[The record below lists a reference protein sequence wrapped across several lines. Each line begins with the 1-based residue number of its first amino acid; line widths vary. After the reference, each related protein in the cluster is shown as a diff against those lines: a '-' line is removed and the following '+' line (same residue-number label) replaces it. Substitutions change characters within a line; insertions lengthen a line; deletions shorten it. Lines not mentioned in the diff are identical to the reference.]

1 MAKAP
6 TAEKSRA
13 MSAKF
18 QHVLAI
24 ETSCDDTSVA
34 VVEPGGRVLACLMAG
49 QDLHHARF
57 GGIVP
62 EIASRNHTHH
72 LLPLIE
78 ETLVRAGVTLEQID
92 GFAVTSRPGLI
103 GALLIGLVTAKTLS
117 LTTGK
122 PFIGINH
129 LEGHLIAPFLRDE
142 TYAPPAGFDFP
153 YVALAVSGGHT
164 TLYRVEGF
172 GRYRVLGRTLDD
184 AAGEAFDKFAKR
196 AGLGFPGGARVDR
209 LASVGNAK
217 RFDFPRAM
225 LKDERDDMSF
235 SGLKTS
241 ASRLIEEM
249 GPEDRKELADQAV
262 AFLESGSKDPRP
274 GLLADLCASFQEAV
288 VDVLTARLA
297 RAALR
302 EDIARVVLTGGVAA
316 NSRLRA
322 RVTEW
327 CLQNNRVAAIPPL
340 RFCTDNAAMIGY
352 AGAVR
357 LNAGQISQ
365 QTLGPEPKAPLD
377 KETFQDAVS
386 EASARRRST

>member
-1 MAKAP
+1 MY
-6 TAEKSRA
+6 RR
-13 MSAKF
+13 
-18 QHVLAI
+18 VLAV

-34 VVEPGGRVLACLMAG
+34 IVEADGTVLACLMAG

-78 ETLVRAGVTLEQID
+78 ETLAQAKVTLDDID

-103 GALLIGLVTAKTLS
+103 GALLVGLVTVKSLS
-117 LTTGK
+117 LTTQK
-122 PFIGINH
+122 SFIGVNH
-129 LEGHLIAPFLRDE
+129 LEGHLMAPFLKDKDY
-142 TYAPPAGFDFP
+142 TAPEGFDFP

-164 TLYRVEGF
+164 TLYRVDGF
-172 GRYRVLGRTLDD
+172 GLYRILGRTLDD

-209 LASVGNAK
+209 LASVGDRK

-225 LKDERDDMSF
+225 LRDERDDMSF

-241 ASRLIEEM
+241 GARLIDELM
-249 GPEDRKELADQAV
+249 PQDRDALRTQADEFLAG
-262 AFLESGSKDPRP
+262 GSKTPKP

-288 VDVLTARLA
+288 VDVLCARLF

-302 EDIARVVLTGGVAA
+302 EGVSRVVLTGGVAA
-316 NSRLRA
+316 NSRLRD
-322 RVTEW
+322 RVTLWSGE
-327 CLQNNRVAAIPPL
+327 NKIVPAIPPL
-340 RFCTDNAAMIGY
+340 RFCTDNAAMIGF
-352 AGAVR
+352 AGIMR
-357 LNAGQISQ
+357 LNMGQTSPQ
-365 QTLGPEPKAPLD
+365 SLGPEPKAPLD
-377 KETFQDAVS
+377 KEPLGAV
-386 EASARRRST
+386 

>member
-1 MAKAP
+1 MI
-6 TAEKSRA
+6 RR
-13 MSAKF
+13 
-18 QHVLAI
+18 VLAV

-34 VVEPGGRVLACLMAG
+34 VVEADGRVLACLMAG

-78 ETLVRAGVTLEQID
+78 ETLARAGMTLADVD

-103 GALLIGLVTAKTLS
+103 GALLVGLVTVKTLS

-122 PFIGINH
+122 PFIGVNH
-129 LEGHLIAPFLRDE
+129 LEGHLMAPFLKDE
-142 TYAPPAGFDFP
+142 NYSAPQGFDFP

-164 TLYRVEGF
+164 TLYRVDGF
-172 GRYRVLGRTLDD
+172 GKYRILGRTLDD

-209 LASVGNAK
+209 LSTVGDSK

-225 LKDERDDMSF
+225 LRDERDDMSF

-241 ASRLIEEM
+241 GARLIEELM
-249 GPEDRKELADQAV
+249 PHDRDELKKQADE
-262 AFLESGSKDPRP
+262 FLARGSKDPVP

-288 VDVLTARLA
+288 VDVLCARLF

-302 EDIARVVLTGGVAA
+302 ENVSRVVLTGGVAA

-322 RVTEW
+322 RVETW
-327 CLQNNRVAAIPPL
+327 SRQNAIIPAIPPL
-340 RFCTDNAAMIGY
+340 RFCTDNAAMIGF
-352 AGAVR
+352 AGIQR
-357 LNAGQISQ
+357 LNMGEISPQ
-365 QTLGPEPKAPLD
+365 ALRPEPKAPLD
-377 KETFQDAVS
+377 KERTGGV
-386 EASARRRST
+386 

>member
-1 MAKAP
+1 MF
-6 TAEKSRA
+6 RR
-13 MSAKF
+13 
-18 QHVLAI
+18 VLAI

-34 VVEPGGRVLACLMAG
+34 VVESDGRVLSCLMAG

-78 ETLVRAGVTLEQID
+78 ETLAQAGLTLADID

-103 GALLIGLVTAKTLS
+103 GALLVGLVTVKSLS
-117 LTTGK
+117 LTLKK

-129 LEGHLIAPFLRDE
+129 LEGHLMAPFLKDKD
-142 TYAPPAGFDFP
+142 YSAPEGFGFP

-164 TLYRVEGF
+164 TLYRVDGF
-172 GRYRVLGRTLDD
+172 GDYRILGRTLDD

-209 LASVGNAK
+209 LATVGDRK

-225 LKDERDDMSF
+225 LRDERDDMSF

-241 ASRLIEEM
+241 GGRLIDELM
-249 GPEDRKELADQAV
+249 PQDREALRLEAQ
-262 AFLESGSKDPRP
+262 AFLESGSKSPKP
-274 GLLADLCASFQEAV
+274 GILSDLCASFQEAV
-288 VDVLTARLA
+288 VDILCARLF

-302 EDIARVVLTGGVAA
+302 ESVTRVVLTGGVAA
-316 NSRLRA
+316 NSRLRE
-322 RVTEW
+322 RVMVW
-327 CLQNNRVAAIPPL
+327 SQQNGLVPAIPPL
-340 RFCTDNAAMIGY
+340 RFCTDNAAMIGF
-352 AGAVR
+352 AGIMR
-357 LNAGQISQ
+357 LNMGQTSPQ
-365 QTLGPEPKAPLD
+365 SLGPQPKAPLD
-377 KETFQDAVS
+377 KES
-386 EASARRRST
+386 LGAS

>member
-1 MAKAP
+1 M
-6 TAEKSRA
+6 
-13 MSAKF
+13 KF
-18 QHVLAI
+18 RRVLAI

-34 VVEPGGRVLACLMAG
+34 VVEPDGRVLACLMAG

-78 ETLVRAGVTLEQID
+78 ETLERAGLTLAQID
-92 GFAVTSRPGLI
+92 GIAVTSRPGLI

-122 PFIGINH
+122 PFVGVNH
-129 LEGHLIAPFLRDE
+129 LEGHLIAPFLRDDL
-142 TYAPPAGFDFP
+142 YAPPAGFDFP

-164 TLYRVEGF
+164 TLYRVDGF
-172 GRYRVLGRTLDD
+172 GQYRVLGRTLDD

-209 LASVGNAK
+209 LATVGNPS
-217 RFDFPRAM
+217 RFEFPRAM

-235 SGLKTS
+235 SGLKT
-241 ASRLIEEM
+241 AAARAIEELM
-249 GPEDRKELADQAV
+249 PEDRERLAAEAK
-262 AFLESGSKDPRP
+262 AFLESGSREAKP

-288 VDVLTARLA
+288 VDVLAQRLS
-297 RAALR
+297 RAAVR
-302 EDIARVVLTGGVAA
+302 ESVSRVVLTGGVAA
-316 NSRLRA
+316 NSRLRMRVEEWA
-322 RVTEW
+322 RATG
-327 CLQNNRVAAIPPL
+327 RVAAIPPL

-352 AGAVR
+352 AGITR
-357 LNAGQISQ
+357 LNAGEASPQS
-365 QTLGPEPKAPLD
+365 LGPEPKAPLD
-377 KETFQDAVS
+377 KETLDRSGAGVS
-386 EASARRRST
+386 VTRGGAT

>member
-1 MAKAP
+1 MAK
-6 TAEKSRA
+6 TAALYRR
-13 MSAKF
+13 
-18 QHVLAI
+18 VLAI

-34 VVEPGGRVLACLMAG
+34 VVEPDGRVLACLMAG

-78 ETLVRAGVTLEQID
+78 ETLVRAGVTLDQID

-103 GALLIGLVTAKTLS
+103 GALLIGIVTAKTLS

-129 LEGHLIAPFLRDE
+129 LEGHLIAPFLRDDS
-142 TYAPPAGFDFP
+142 YAPLAGFDFP

-164 TLYRVEGF
+164 TLYRVDGF
-172 GRYRVLGRTLDD
+172 GDYKILGRTLDD

-209 LASVGNAK
+209 LAIVGDRK

-225 LKDERDDMSF
+225 IKEEKDDMSF

-241 ASRLIEEM
+241 GARLIEEM
-249 GPEDRKELADQAV
+249 IPPDRERLAVEAK
-262 AFLESGSKDPRP
+262 AFLESGSTDAKP
-274 GLLADLCASFQEAV
+274 GLLADICASFQEAV
-288 VDVLTARLA
+288 VDVLTARLT
-297 RAALR
+297 RAAIR
-302 EDIARVVLTGGVAA
+302 ENVSRVVLTGGVAA
-316 NSRLRA
+316 NSRLRE
-322 RVTEW
+322 RVIEW
-327 CLQNNRVAAIPPL
+327 SAGANRIAAIPPI

-352 AGAVR
+352 AGIVR
-357 LNAGQISQ
+357 LNRGETSSQ
-365 QTLGPEPKAPLD
+365 SLGPEPKAPLD
-377 KETFQDAVS
+377 Q
-386 EASARRRST
+386 EATVRS

>member
-1 MAKAP
+1 MPAGS
-6 TAEKSRA
+6 SRPA
-13 MSAKF
+13 GLYRR
-18 QHVLAI
+18 VLAI

-34 VVEPGGRVLACLMAG
+34 VVEPDGNVLACLMAG

-78 ETLVRAGVTLEQID
+78 ETLARAGVTLDQID

-103 GALLIGLVTAKTLS
+103 GALLIGLVTAKSLS

-142 TYAPPAGFDFP
+142 TYQPPVGFDFP

-164 TLYRVEGF
+164 TLYRVDGF
-172 GRYRVLGRTLDD
+172 GKYRVLGRTLDD
-184 AAGEAFDKFAKR
+184 AAGEAFDKFAKK

-209 LASVGNAK
+209 LATVGDPK

-225 LKDERDDMSF
+225 LRNESDDMSF
-235 SGLKTS
+235 SGLKTNAANVIS
-241 ASRLIEEM
+241 GLM
-249 GPEDRKELADQAV
+249 PEIQVELAKEAKD
-262 AFLESGSKDPRP
+262 FLASGSLKPVP
-274 GLLADLCASFQEAV
+274 GILADLCASFQEAV
-288 VDVLTARLA
+288 TDVLVQRLS
-297 RAALR
+297 RAAIR
-302 EDIARVVLTGGVAA
+302 EDVSRVVLTGGVAA

-322 RVTEW
+322 RVEEW
-327 CLQNNRVAAIPPL
+327 AKSTNRIAAIPPM

-352 AGAVR
+352 AGSVR
-357 LNAGQISQ
+357 LNSGEFSTQS
-365 QTLGPEPKAPLD
+365 LGPEPKAPLD
-377 KETFQDAVS
+377 QESLRTATN
-386 EASARRRST
+386 AGRA

>member
-1 MAKAP
+1 MPKELAA
-6 TAEKSRA
+6 AAALYRR
-13 MSAKF
+13 
-18 QHVLAI
+18 VLAI

-34 VVEPGGRVLACLMAG
+34 VVEPDGNVLACLMAG

-78 ETLVRAGVTLEQID
+78 ETLVRAGVTLDQID

-103 GALLIGLVTAKTLS
+103 GALLIGIVTAKTMS

-129 LEGHLIAPFLRDE
+129 LEGHLIAPFLRDDS
-142 TYAPPAGFDFP
+142 YAPPAGFDFP

-164 TLYRVEGF
+164 TLYRVDGF
-172 GRYRVLGRTLDD
+172 GDYKILGRTLDD

-209 LASVGNAK
+209 LAEVGDRK

-225 LKDERDDMSF
+225 IREEKDDMSF

-241 ASRLIEEM
+241 GARLIEEM
-249 GPEDRKELADQAV
+249 IPPDRERLAIEAK
-262 AFLESGSKDPRP
+262 AFLDSGSTDPKP
-274 GLLADLCASFQEAV
+274 GLLADICASFQEAV
-288 VDVLTARLA
+288 VDVLTARLT
-297 RAALR
+297 RAAIR
-302 EDIARVVLTGGVAA
+302 ENVSRVVLTGGVAA
-316 NSRLRA
+316 NSRLRE
-322 RVTEW
+322 RVIEW
-327 CLQNNRVAAIPPL
+327 SAGANRIAAIPPI

-352 AGAVR
+352 AGIVR
-357 LNAGQISQ
+357 LNRGETSSQ
-365 QTLGPEPKAPLD
+365 GLGPEPKAPLD
-377 KETFQDAVS
+377 Q
-386 EASARRRST
+386 EATVRS

>member
-1 MAKAP
+1 MSGPAGQFAP
-6 TAEKSRA
+6 R
-13 MSAKF
+13 F
-18 QHVLAI
+18 RRVLAV
-24 ETSCDDTSVA
+24 ETSCDDTSVS
-34 VVEPGGRVLACLMAG
+34 VVAPDGRVLACLMAG

-78 ETLVRAGVTLEQID
+78 ETLARAQVTLQEID

-103 GALLIGLVTAKTLS
+103 GALLIGLVTVKTLS

-129 LEGHLIAPFLRDE
+129 LEGHLIAPFLRDDS
-142 TYAPPAGFDFP
+142 YNPPAGFDYP

-172 GRYRVLGRTLDD
+172 GRYRILGRTLDD
-184 AAGEAFDKFAKR
+184 AAGEAFDKFGKR

-209 LASVGNAK
+209 LAVAGDRK

-225 LKDERDDMSF
+225 LKDAADDMSF
-235 SGLKTS
+235 SGLK
-241 ASRLIEEM
+241 AAAVRAIE
-249 GPEDRKELADQAV
+249 GLAPDDREALAYQAKT
-262 AFLESGSKDPRP
+262 FLESGSKVAKP
-274 GLLADLCASFQEAV
+274 GLLADLCASFQEAI
-288 VDVLTARLA
+288 VDVLVARLS

-302 EDIARVVLTGGVAA
+302 EDVSRVVLTGGVAA
-316 NSRLRA
+316 NSRLRS
-322 RVTEW
+322 RIEEW
-327 CLQNNRVAAIPPL
+327 CAANGRIAAIPPL
-340 RFCTDNAAMIGY
+340 RFCTDNAAMIGF
-352 AGAVR
+352 AGIVR
-357 LNAGQISQ
+357 LNAGEASA

-377 KETFQDAVS
+377 KETLHLRTAG
-386 EASARRRST
+386 AT

>member
-1 MAKAP
+1 M
-6 TAEKSRA
+6 
-13 MSAKF
+13 KF
-18 QHVLAI
+18 RRVLAV

-34 VVEPGGRVLACLMAG
+34 VVEPDGRVLACLMAG

-78 ETLVRAGVTLEQID
+78 ETLERAGVTLDQID

-103 GALLIGLVTAKTLS
+103 GALLIGLVTVKTLS

-129 LEGHLIAPFLRDE
+129 LEGHLIAPFLRDDL
-142 TYAPPAGFDFP
+142 YAPPAGFDFP

-164 TLYRVEGF
+164 TLYRVDGF
-172 GRYRVLGRTLDD
+172 GQYKVLGRTLDD

-209 LASVGNAK
+209 LAAVGNAS
-217 RFDFPRAM
+217 RFEFPRAM
-225 LKDERDDMSF
+225 WKDPSDNMSF

-241 ASRLIEEM
+241 AARLIEEM
-249 GPEDRKELADQAV
+249 TVADRETLATEAT
-262 AFLESGSKDPRP
+262 AFLASGSKSPEP

-288 VDVLTARLA
+288 VDTLVQRLS
-297 RAALR
+297 RAAIR
-302 EDIARVVLTGGVAA
+302 EDVSRVVLTGGVAA
-316 NSRLRA
+316 NSRLRN

-327 CLQNNRVAAIPPL
+327 CQATGRMAAIPPI

-352 AGAVR
+352 AGSVR
-357 LNAGQISQ
+357 LNAGQVSA

-377 KETFQDAVS
+377 KEVT
-386 EASARRRST
+386 T

>member
-1 MAKAP
+1 VVGLY
-6 TAEKSRA
+6 RR
-13 MSAKF
+13 
-18 QHVLAI
+18 VLAI

-34 VVEPGGRVLACLMAG
+34 VVESDGKVLACLMAG

-78 ETLVRAGVTLEQID
+78 ETLARAGVTLDQVD

-142 TYAPPAGFDFP
+142 GYQPPAGFDFP

-164 TLYRVEGF
+164 TLYRVDGF
-172 GRYRVLGRTLDD
+172 GEYRVLGRTLDD
-184 AAGEAFDKFAKR
+184 AAGEAFDKFAKK

-209 LASVGNAK
+209 LATVGDAK

-225 LKDERDDMSF
+225 LRNETDDMSF
-235 SGLKTS
+235 SGLKTN
-241 ASRLIEEM
+241 AANVIAGLM
-249 GPEDRKELADQAV
+249 PEDQSELTKQASD
-262 AFLESGSKDPRP
+262 FLASGSTQPLP
-274 GLLADLCASFQEAV
+274 GILADLCASFQEAV
-288 VDVLTARLA
+288 TDVLVARLS
-297 RAALR
+297 RAAVR
-302 EDIARVVLTGGVAA
+302 EDVSRVVLTGGVAA

-322 RVTEW
+322 RVEAW
-327 CLQNNRVAAIPPL
+327 AKSSNRIAAIPPL
-340 RFCTDNAAMIGY
+340 RFCTDNAAMIGF
-352 AGAVR
+352 AGSVR
-357 LNAGQISQ
+357 LNLGEFSNQS
-365 QTLGPEPKAPLD
+365 LGPEPKAPLD
-377 KETFQDAVS
+377 KEIRQSGLGVRT
-386 EASARRRST
+386 

>member
-1 MAKAP
+1 MQQVMK
-6 TAEKSRA
+6 R
-13 MSAKF
+13 
-18 QHVLAI
+18 VLSI

-34 VVEPGGRVLACLMAG
+34 VVEPDGRVLACLMAG

-78 ETLVRAGVTLEQID
+78 ETLQRAGVTMDQID

-103 GALLIGLVTAKTLS
+103 GALLTGLVTAKTLS

-122 PFIGINH
+122 PFVGINH
-129 LEGHLIAPFLRDE
+129 LEGHLMAPFLRDE
-142 TYAPPAGFDFP
+142 TYQPPPGFDFP

-164 TLYRVEGF
+164 TLYRVDGF
-172 GRYRVLGRTLDD
+172 GQYRVLGRTLDD

-196 AGLGFPGGARVDR
+196 VGLGFPGGARVDR
-209 LASVGNAK
+209 LAKVGNVK

-235 SGLKTS
+235 SGLKTN
-241 ASRLIEEM
+241 AANVVTGLM
-249 GPEDRKELADQAV
+249 PEDQVKLAEEAK
-262 AFLESGSKDPRP
+262 AFLESGSKDAKP

-288 VDVLTARLA
+288 VDVLAARLA
-297 RAALR
+297 RAANR
-302 EDIARVVLTGGVAA
+302 EGVTRVVLTGGVAA
-316 NSRLRA
+316 NSRLRE
-322 RVTEW
+322 RV
-327 CLQNNRVAAIPPL
+327 LQWSQANGRIAALPPL
-340 RFCTDNAAMIGY
+340 HFCTDNAAMIGY
-352 AGAVR
+352 AGIVR
-357 LNAGQISQ
+357 LNAGERSL

-377 KETFQDAVS
+377 KEQFRTVG
-386 EASARRRST
+386 ST